1 MAATDTSPSPSKGT
15 QPRTGDPT
23 IAALLTWLVPGAG
36 HVYLGRVP
44 FAIAAFVVVEGLYVL
59 GIVLSKGML
68 FEYLPP
74 EMRSRFAPALA
85 PEAGNLGG
93 ILYHVRTYGYGYG
106 FPRPWPAQMDL
117 GTTLT
122 AASGLLNML
131 LMSRAHFDAR
141 VVERQPGKPIGPAL
155 AAGANLI
162 LPGLG
167 QILQGRRVRGLVI
180 MVCLL
185 SLFALACLI
194 SDGANLDR
202 ERHFYYWAGQFLLGL
217 PAMLA
222 EFVNGHPL
230 MTEMPELVDGG
241 IVLGSVAGML
251 NILTML
257 DAYGYSE
264 ALHLGEDP
272 PGSKDEA
279 TTQKGVHA

>member
-1 MAATDTSPSPSKGT
+1 M
-15 QPRTGDPT
+15 
-23 IAALLTWLVPGAG
+23 PGAG

-106 FPRPWPAQMDL
+106 FPAGRRRWTL

-131 LMSRAHFDAR
+131 LMSRALRCPRGRAPAG
-141 VVERQPGKPIGPAL
+141 QPIGPAP

-202 ERHFYYWAGQFLLGL
+202 ERHFYYWAGQFLLDC
-217 PAMLA
+217 PR
-222 EFVNGHPL
+222 
-230 MTEMPELVDGG
+230 
-241 IVLGSVAGML
+241 
-251 NILTML
+251 
-257 DAYGYSE
+257 
-264 ALHLGEDP
+264 
-272 PGSKDEA
+272 
-279 TTQKGVHA
+279 